1 MYENVRKFK
10 LLKLAT
16 KNNDEAAMISSED
29 RTVFVFTESVYQ
41 RDLYWILFK
50 YDLWLQETK
59 SRHK

>member
-41 RDLYWILFK
+41 RDLY
-50 YDLWLQETK
+50 
-59 SRHK
+59 